1 MQKPVPN
8 APRAPQQQANTPASR
23 HKARRFAM
31 QGVYEW
37 QLSGNDPFEIEAR
50 YRVENAMHKVDL
62 AYFHELLQQTTRRAL
77 ELDAVYASFL
87 DRDINQL
94 NPVERSI
101 LRIGCYELVH
111 HIEIPY
117 PIVLNESIELA
128 KDFGATDSFKYIN
141 SILDEVAKKV
151 RQIERDARKS

>member
-1 MQKPVPN
+1 M
-8 APRAPQQQANTPASR
+8 
-23 HKARRFAM
+23 
-31 QGVYEW
+31 
-37 QLSGNDPFEIEAR
+37 
-50 YRVENAMHKVDL
+50 
-62 AYFHELLQQTTRRAL
+62 
-77 ELDAVYASFL
+77 SFL

-117 PIVLNESIELA
+117 PIVLDEAIELA

-151 RQIERDARKS
+151 RQTERNARKS

>member
-1 MQKPVPN
+1 
-8 APRAPQQQANTPASR
+8 
-23 HKARRFAM
+23 
-31 QGVYEW
+31 
-37 QLSGNDPFEIEAR
+37 
-50 YRVENAMHKVDL
+50 MHKVDL

-77 ELDAVYASFL
+77 ELDAVYVSFL

-117 PIVLNESIELA
+117 PIVLDEAIELA

-151 RQIERDARKS
+151 RQTERNARKA

>member
-1 MQKPVPN
+1 M
-8 APRAPQQQANTPASR
+8 
-23 HKARRFAM
+23 
-31 QGVYEW
+31 
-37 QLSGNDPFEIEAR
+37 SGNDPFEIEAR

-77 ELDAVYASFL
+77 ELDAVYVSFL

-117 PIVLNESIELA
+117 PIVLDEAIELA

-151 RQIERDARKS
+151 RQTERNARKA